1 MFIKSKKIDHAAV
14 DSLVSSGLNRHL
26 AKFYSARGIK
36 HIDDATLSI
45 EKIIPPE
52 ALTNNTLMASILAD
66 AIFQKQK
73 ILIIGDY
80 DTDGAT
86 STAVGVRALRLM
98 GADVDYLVPNRFE
111 FGYGLTPEI
120 VDLAKEK
127 NPKIIITV
135 DNGIASVEG
144 VNQANQYGI
153 DVLVTDHHLP
163 GDTLPLAKCIVNPNQ
178 HGCNFPSKY
187 LCGVGVIFYVML
199 ALRAELRKRDYF
211 KDHTEPNLMQLIDIV
226 ALGTVADLVP
236 LDRNNRT
243 LVEYGIRRI
252 RSGQANPGIRALM
265 ALTKKNPSQFH
276 TSDLAFSI
284 APRLNAAGR
293 LDDMTL
299 GIQCLLSESYEDAR
313 FIASSLEALNL
324 KRRSIES
331 EMKDGAS
338 IQLHEVNCEAQFSI
352 ALYDSAWHQG
362 VIGII
367 ASRIK
372 DKYHRPVIVFA
383 KSDEGILKGS
393 GRSIQSL
400 HLRDAL
406 DLVSKKDPNIL
417 ITFGGH
423 AMAAGLTIKEDDF
436 DRFVHLFEETV
447 KSLITSED
455 LELTIEVDDALNF
468 SEVTYED
475 VEHINAQVWGQGFP
489 LPIFEGEFEVVEQKI
504 LADKHLKLNLLLQ
517 NKVFEAIYFNHSE
530 HLPRKIKAIYQVDS
544 NEFNGNKKI
553 QIQLRM
559 LS

>member
-1 MFIKSKKIDHAAV
+1 MLIKSKKIDNTAAEA
-14 DSLVSSGLNRHL
+14 LVNSGLNPYL
-26 AKFYSARGIK
+26 AKFYAARGIK

-45 EKIIPPE
+45 DKIIPPST
-52 ALTNNTLMASILAD
+52 LKNNGLMASILAD
-66 AIFQKQK
+66 AITQRYK

-86 STAVGVRALRLM
+86 STAVAVRALRMM

-120 VDLAKEK
+120 VDLAKQK

-144 VNQANQYGI
+144 VNQANKYGI
-153 DVLVTDHHLP
+153 DVLITDHHLP
-163 GDTLPLAKCIVNPNQ
+163 GDQLPLAKCIVNPNQ
-178 HGCNFPSKY
+178 HGCDFPSKY

-199 ALRAELRKRDYF
+199 ALRAELRKREHFSEDA
-211 KDHTEPNLMQLIDIV
+211 EPNLMQLIDLV

-236 LDRNNRT
+236 LDRNNRI
-243 LVEYGIRRI
+243 LVEYGIRKI
-252 RSGQANPGIRALM
+252 RTGQSNPGIRALM
-265 ALTKKNPSQFH
+265 AMTKKNSSQFQ

-293 LDDMTL
+293 LDDMAL
-299 GIQCLLSESYEDAR
+299 GIQCLLSDNYDEAR
-313 FIASSLEALNL
+313 FIASSLEMLNL

-338 IQLHEVNCEAQFSI
+338 IQLHDINCEAQFSI
-352 ALYDSAWHQG
+352 ALYYPTWHQG

-372 DKYHRPVIVFA
+372 DKYHRPVIIFA

-400 HLRDAL
+400 HLRDVL
-406 DLVSKKDPNIL
+406 DLISKKEPNIL

-423 AMAAGLTIKEDDF
+423 AMAAGLSIKEKDF
-436 DRFVHLFEETV
+436 DLFVRLFEETV
-447 KSLITSED
+447 QGLITSND

-475 VEHINAQVWGQGFP
+475 VQHINAQVWGQGFP
-489 LPIFEGEFEVVEQKI
+489 LPIFEGEFEVVDQKI

-553 QIQLRM
+553 QLQLKM
-559 LS
+559 LL

>member
-1 MFIKSKKIDHAAV
+1 MFIKSKKVDHAAL
-14 DSLVSSGLNRHL
+14 DMLVNSGLNPHL

-66 AIFQKQK
+66 AILENQK

-86 STAVGVRALRLM
+86 STAVGVRALKMM

-127 NPKIIITV
+127 NPNIIITV

-163 GDTLPLAKCIVNPNQ
+163 GDSLPRAKCIVNPNQ

-199 ALRAELRKRDYF
+199 ALRAELRKRNYF
-211 KDHTEPNLMQLIDIV
+211 KDHAEPNLMQLIDLV

-313 FIASSLEALNL
+313 FIASSLETLNL

-338 IQLHEVNCEAQFSI
+338 IQLDDVNCEAQFSI
-352 ALYDSAWHQG
+352 ALYDPTWHQG

-417 ITFGGH
+417 MTFGGH
-423 AMAAGLTIKEDDF
+423 AMAAGLTIKEADF
-436 DRFVHLFEETV
+436 DRFVQLFEETV
-447 KSLITSED
+447 KGLISLDD
-455 LELTIEVDDALNF
+455 LKLTIEVDDALNF

-475 VEHINAQVWGQGFP
+475 IEHINAQVWGQGFP

-517 NKVFEAIYFNHSE
+517 NKVFEAIYFNRSE

-553 QIQLRM
+553 QIQLKM